1 VVDNEEKSQ
10 VSGGNRMRKMTFV
23 MILAACIFLVSGC
36 GALYTNVKTPMPT
49 LEMQV
54 NADGQAKV
62 GKACATAYLWVVVVG
77 DCSVA
82 SAMKDGGITKI
93 HHVDTEINT
102 ILGGLYGK
110 FSTVVYGE

>member
-1 VVDNEEKSQ
+1 MAV
-10 VSGGNRMRKMTFV
+10 
-23 MILAACIFLVSGC
+23 CIVLVSGC

-54 NADGQAKV
+54 NADDQTKV
-62 GKACATAYLWVVVVG
+62 GTASATAYLWVVVVG

-82 SAMKDGGITKI
+82 SAMKQGGITKI
-93 HHVDTEINT
+93 HHVDTDINT

>member
-1 VVDNEEKSQ
+1 
-10 VSGGNRMRKMTFV
+10 MRKVTLV
-23 MILAACIFLVSGC
+23 MVIAACIFLVSGC

-54 NADGQAKV
+54 NADNQAKV
-62 GKACATAYLWVVVVG
+62 GTASATAYLWVIVVG

-82 SAMKDGGITKI
+82 SAMKDGGITRI
-93 HHVDTEINT
+93 HHVDTDINT

-110 FSTVVYGE
+110 FTTVVYGE

>member
-1 VVDNEEKSQ
+1 
-10 VSGGNRMRKMTFV
+10 MRKVTFF
-23 MILAACIFLVSGC
+23 MIVAVCIVLISGC

-54 NADGQAKV
+54 NEDNQAKV
-62 GKACATAYLWVVVVG
+62 GTASATAYLWVVVVG

>member
-1 VVDNEEKSQ
+1 
-10 VSGGNRMRKMTFV
+10 MRKVTFF
-23 MILAACIFLVSGC
+23 MILAACIVLISGC

-54 NADGQAKV
+54 NADNQAKV
-62 GKACATAYLWVVVVG
+62 GTASATAYLWVVVVG

-82 SAMKDGGITKI
+82 SAMKDGSITRI

-110 FSTVVYGE
+110 FTTVVYGE

>member
-1 VVDNEEKSQ
+1 MK
-10 VSGGNRMRKMTFV
+10 KTTFLLV
-23 MILAACIFLVSGC
+23 IAACIVLVSGC

-49 LEMQV
+49 LEMQI
-54 NADGQAKV
+54 NADDQAKV
-62 GKACATAYLWVVVVG
+62 GTASATAYFWVVVVG

-93 HHVDTEINT
+93 HHVDTDINT

-110 FSTVVYGE
+110 FTTVVYGE

>member
-1 VVDNEEKSQ
+1 
-10 VSGGNRMRKMTFV
+10 MRRNK
-23 MILAACIFLVSGC
+23 IFTVIAISVFLLISGC

-54 NADGQAKV
+54 NADNQAKV
-62 GKACATAYLWVVVVG
+62 GTASATAYLWVVVVG

-110 FSTVVYGE
+110 FTTVVYGE

>member
-1 VVDNEEKSQ
+1 MK
-10 VSGGNRMRKMTFV
+10 KMTYF
-23 MILAACIFLVSGC
+23 IAIAACIVLISGC

-54 NADGQAKV
+54 NADNQAKV
-62 GKACATAYLWVVVVG
+62 GTASATAYLWVVVVG